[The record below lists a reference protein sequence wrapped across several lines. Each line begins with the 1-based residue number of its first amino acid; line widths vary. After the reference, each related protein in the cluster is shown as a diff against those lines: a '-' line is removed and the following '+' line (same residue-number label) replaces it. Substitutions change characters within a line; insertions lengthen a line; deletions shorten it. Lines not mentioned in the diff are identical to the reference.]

1 MLPGGWI
8 EGLIIVQIRL
18 IIQRY
23 RLEMTVDSSMDNAS
37 ESISPTFVLSR
48 LDIKRPKNVL
58 GLF

>member
-8 EGLIIVQIRL
+8 EGLSNSTNTFNNSK
-18 IIQRY
+18 
-23 RLEMTVDSSMDNAS
+23 MTVDSSMDNAS